1 MGLTEVDDAD
11 IIAVDK
17 HSPSEGFVKLL
28 EELVQPTHLSHPI
41 SDVSILSLNTGAET
55 MG

>member
-28 EELVQPTHLSHPI
+28 EELVQPTRLSHPI
-41 SDVSILSLNTGAET
+41 SDVSILNLSTGAET